1 MPPKSHLKVAFG
13 LVLRER
19 RLATGLSQEGLADRS
34 DLHRTYVSQLERGL
48 KAPSLAAIEAVA
60 GALHVAPH
68 VLVRDA
74 ELKATASLRK

>member
-1 MPPKSHLKVAFG
+1 MPFG

-19 RLATGLSQEGLADRS
+19 RLAAGVSQESLADS
-34 DLHRTYVSQLERGL
+34 SELHRTYVSQLERGL

-60 GALHVAPH
+60 GALRVAPH

-74 ELKATASLRK
+74 ESKAAAARR

>member
-1 MPPKSHLKVAFG
+1 MPPKSRLQVPFG
-13 LVLRER
+13 QVLRER
-19 RLATGLSQEGLADRS
+19 RLTARLSQEELADS
-34 DLHRTYVSQLERGL
+34 SELHRTYVSQLERGL

-74 ELKATASLRK
+74 ESKAGSTRR